1 MIRLAPFSAVVFDMD
16 GTLLDTEMV
25 FRDVFYEVISGMGLS
40 LDDNIYAHIVGTSH
54 EVTHGILAN
63 AFGAHFSYQDFDAE
77 CRRIMGERMETAV
90 PVRPG
95 VPELL
100 GELAARGI
108 PAAVATSSRR
118 VHALAHLGTAGILDR
133 FRTVVA
139 RDDVNAPKPHPEP
152 YLTAAK
158 RLGVAPADCL
168 AIEDSPTGVM
178 SAHGAGMQTV
188 MVPDIVKPTADIAA
202 LCVAVMDSLHD
213 LRSAAFGRHM
223 TASA

>member
-1 MIRLAPFSAVVFDMD
+1 MVRLAPFSAVVFDMD
-16 GTLLDTEMV
+16 GTLLDTELV
-25 FRDVFYEVISGMGLS
+25 FRDVFYEVISGMGLT
-40 LDDNIYAHIVGTSH
+40 LDDSIYAHIVGTSH

-63 AFGAHFSYQDFDAE
+63 AFGGQFSYQNFDAE

-95 VPELL
+95 VTELL

-118 VHALAHLGTAGILDR
+118 VHALAHLGTAGILGR
-133 FRTVVA
+133 FETVVA

-152 YLTAAK
+152 YLTAAS

-168 AIEDSPTGVM
+168 AIEDSPTGVR

-188 MVPDIVKPTADIAA
+188 MVPDIVQPTADIAA

-213 LRSAAFGRHM
+213 VRHAAFGRNHA
-223 TASA
+223 TSA

>member
-1 MIRLAPFSAVVFDMD
+1 MLRLAPFSAVVFDMD
-16 GTLLDTEMV
+16 GTLLDTELV
-25 FRDVFYEVISGMGLS
+25 FRDVFYEVISGMGLT
-40 LDDNIYAHIVGTSH
+40 LEDNIYAHIVGSSH
-54 EVTHGILAN
+54 EVTHGILAK
-63 AFGAHFSYQDFDAE
+63 AFGAAFSYPDFDAE
-77 CRRIMGERMETAV
+77 CRRIMGDRMEISV

-100 GELAARGI
+100 DELAARRI

-133 FRTVVA
+133 FETIVA

-168 AIEDSPTGVM
+168 SIEDSPTGVM
-178 SAHGAGMQTV
+178 SAHGAGMQTL
-188 MVPDIVKPTADIAA
+188 MVPDIVQPSADIAA
-202 LCVAVMDSLHD
+202 LCIAVMDSLHD
-213 LRSAAFGRHM
+213 VRHAIFGR
-223 TASA
+223 TLAPST